1 MSSKRPR
8 ILIVEDNPAHREML
22 RKVLGDLD
30 LDVDCRENGQ
40 EALDYLQDHSPSMI
54 FLDMKMPVLD
64 GLATLE
70 AMKDRNFGIPTVA
83 MTAFS
88 DLDDAVQA
96 MKLGA
101 VDYLRKPT
109 DLNTLHSLIETFT
122 QLSLQPEAP
131 KNLDI
136 PKDYQFSSP
145 LMLQVL
151 GELKRIAQSEVS
163 VLLHGETGTGKE
175 VLAELL
181 HRWSPR
187 GEKPLIPVNIAA
199 IPEALLESELF
210 GHTRGAFT
218 GADRERKGR
227 IEESD
232 EGTLFLDEIG
242 EMALSLQ
249 PKLLRVL
256 QTKSFSRL
264 GEGKNRNSDFRLVSA
279 THRDLEE
286 GSREGWFR
294 QDLYYRI
301 AVITVE
307 IPPLRERKEDI
318 LLLARKFLDRGNE
331 GRKHLSTEAEELV
344 LAYSWPGNIRELQ
357 NTMTRAFIL
366 APGEVILPD
375 SLPPTL
381 KTQVQAPLQKRKD
394 TLLSL
399 AEIEKQAILRA
410 LQETQ
415 GNRSE
420 AARLLGISRRKLLY
434 RLKEFRDE
442 GLL

>member
-1 MSSKRPR
+1 MKQPRPH

-30 LDVDCRENGQ
+30 LDVDCRENGK
-40 EALDYLQDHSPSMI
+40 EALAYLQDKQPSLI

-70 AMKDRNFGIPTVA
+70 EMKKHGIQIPTVA

-109 DLNTLHSLIETFT
+109 ALNTLHSLIETYT
-122 QLSLQPEAP
+122 QIDLQPEETRD
-131 KNLDI
+131 LGI
-136 PKDYQFSSP
+136 PPGYQFSSP

-181 HRWSPR
+181 HHWSPR
-187 GEKPLIPVNIAA
+187 ASGPLVPVNIAA
-199 IPEALLESELF
+199 IPETLLESELF
-210 GHTRGAFT
+210 GHARGAFT
-218 GADRERKGR
+218 GADRERRGR
-227 IEESD
+227 VEEADGGS
-232 EGTLFLDEIG
+232 LFLDEIG
-242 EMALSLQ
+242 ELALALQ

-264 GEGKNRNSDFRLVSA
+264 GEGKVRSSNFRLVSA

-286 GSREGWFR
+286 GIREGWFR

-318 LLLARKFLDRGNE
+318 LALAQKFLDRGSE
-331 GRKHLSTEAEELV
+331 GRKRLSTEAEELV
-344 LAYSWPGNIRELQ
+344 LRYSWPGNIRELQ

-381 KTQVQAPLQKRKD
+381 TKD
-394 TLLSL
+394 PPSSPSEDGGTILPL
-399 AEIEKQAILRA
+399 AELEKQAILNA
-410 LQETQ
+410 LAKTK

-420 AARLLGISRRKLLY
+420 AARLLGISRRSLLY
-434 RLKEFRDE
+434 RLKDLRNE

>member
-1 MSSKRPR
+1 MSSSRPR

-30 LDVDCRENGQ
+30 LDIDCRENGQ
-40 EALDYLQDHSPSMI
+40 EALNYLQDHQPSMV
-54 FLDMKMPVLD
+54 FLDMKMPVMD
-64 GLATLE
+64 GLTTLKRMRQLGIE
-70 AMKDRNFGIPTVA
+70 IPTVA

-88 DLDDAVQA
+88 DVDDAVQA

-109 DLNTLHSLIETFT
+109 ALNTLHALIETYT
-122 QLSLQPEAP
+122 QLDLQPQASKDLE
-131 KNLDI
+131 I
-136 PKDYQFSSP
+136 PKEYQFSSP

-151 GELKRIAQSEVS
+151 GELKRIAQSDVS

-181 HRWSPR
+181 HHWSPR
-187 GEKPLIPVNIAA
+187 ASGPLVPVNIAA
-199 IPEALLESELF
+199 IPETLLESELF
-210 GHTRGAFT
+210 GHSRGAFT

-227 IEESD
+227 IEEAHGGS
-232 EGTLFLDEIG
+232 LFLDEIG
-242 EMALSLQ
+242 EMALPLQ

-256 QTKSFSRL
+256 QTKTFSRL
-264 GEGKNRNSDFRLVSA
+264 GESKVKSSDFRLVSA
-279 THRDLEE
+279 THRDLEA

-318 LLLARKFLDRGNE
+318 LLLARKFLDRGSE
-331 GRKHLSTEAEELV
+331 GRKRLSAEAEEMV
-344 LAYSWPGNIRELQ
+344 LQYSWPGNIRELQ
-357 NTMTRAFIL
+357 NTMTRVFIL
-366 APGEVILPD
+366 APGEVVLPD

-381 KTQVQAPLQKRKD
+381 KAPQTNPYESAKSPP
-394 TLLSL
+394 LSL
-399 AEIEKQAILRA
+399 AEMEKKAILEA
-410 LQETQ
+410 LQKTQ

-434 RLKEFRDE
+434 RLKEFRE
-442 GLL
+442 QGLL